1 MLANWLYKKTETL
14 PCRLISRDGAP
25 YLERYYVGQRF
36 GVTVY
41 LHRFVGC
48 DGDPELHDH
57 PWNALSI
64 VLSGSY
70 IELRGRLD
78 GDVGI
83 AKRRVMVKF
92 WNWISADSMHRI
104 TSCEPET
111 WTLFMHRP
119 RVKGW
124 GFFVEQ
130 FPGLKVC
137 YKPFDTRPFAS
148 WWDVAPIGRD
158 AGREPLMKLH
168 WSSR

>member
-1 MLANWLYKKTETL
+1 MLANWLYKNGNASVSPDLARWSAVPRK
-14 PCRLISRDGAP
+14 
-25 YLERYYVGQRF
+25 RYYVGQLF

-92 WNWISADSMHRI
+92 WELDQCRFNAQNYVLRAGDMDVVH
-104 TSCEPET
+104 
-111 WTLFMHRP
+111 
-119 RVKGW
+119 
-124 GFFVEQ
+124 
-130 FPGLKVC
+130 
-137 YKPFDTRPFAS
+137 AS
-148 WWDVAPIGRD
+148 PTGKRMGI
-158 AGREPLMKLH
+158 LC
-168 WSSR
+168 

>member
-25 YLERYYVGQRF
+25 YLERYYVGQLF

-70 IELRGRLD
+70 VELRGRLD

-83 AKRRVMVKF
+83 AKQRKRVRF
-92 WNWISADSMHRI
+92 ANWIGADSMHRI
-104 TSCEPET
+104 TSTEPET
-111 WTLFMHRP
+111 WTLFVHRP
-119 RVKGW
+119 RSKGW
-124 GFFVEQ
+124 GFFLEDY
-130 FPGLKVC
+130 PSHKVC
-137 YKPFDTRPFAS
+137 YKPFDTRPLAR
-148 WWDVAPIGRD
+148 WWETAPLGAR
-158 AGREPLMKLH
+158 AGREPFMQLH
-168 WSSR
+168 WSGI